1 MVYYLYHKDSLSNLY
16 IVPIGSPLV
25 KKLLVI
31 WHSRT
36 QTAYQAA
43 QAALQG
49 AMQVQDEL
57 DQSYSIDLVHVEQ
70 VSLSQLL
77 DADAYIF
84 CAPENL
90 GSLSGAMKEF
100 FDRFYYDLLDK
111 IQGRYYSAIISAGS
125 DGQGALRQLQR
136 ICTGWRLHEKVTPI
150 IINTQSQTPEEI
162 MAPKTLTAAQRQA
175 AHELGATLSAWL

>member
-1 MVYYLYHKDSLSNLY
+1 M
-16 IVPIGSPLV
+16 

-136 ICTGWRLHEKVTPI
+136 ICTGWRLQEKVTPI

-162 MAPKTLTAAQRQA
+162 MAPKTLTAAHRQA

>member
-1 MVYYLYHKDSLSNLY
+1 M
-16 IVPIGSPLV
+16 

-49 AMQVQDEL
+49 AMRVQDEL
-57 DQSYSIDLVHVEQ
+57 GQSYSIDLLHVDQ
-70 VSLSQLL
+70 VSLAQLL
-77 DADAYIF
+77 EADAYLF

-100 FDRFYYDLLDK
+100 FDRFYYDLLDRV
-111 IQGRYYSAIISAGS
+111 QGRYYSANISAGS

-136 ICTGWRLHEKVTPI
+136 ICTGWRLQEQVKPI

-162 MAPKTLTAAQRQA
+162 LAPKTLSAEQRQA
-175 AHELGATLSAWL
+175 AEEVGATLSAWL

>member
-1 MVYYLYHKDSLSNLY
+1 M
-16 IVPIGSPLV
+16 

-43 QAALQG
+43 QAAAQG
-49 AMQVQDEL
+49 AKRVQEEL
-57 DQSYSIDLVHVEQ
+57 EQQHQIDLVHVEQ
-70 VSLSQLL
+70 VSLEQLL
-77 DADAYIF
+77 DADAYLF

-90 GSLSGAMKEF
+90 ASLSGAMKEF
-100 FDRFYYDLLDK
+100 FDCFYYDLLDK

-136 ICTGWRLHEKVTPI
+136 ICTGWRLQEKVTPI

-162 MAPKTLTAAQRQA
+162 MAPKTLTAEQVQA
-175 AHELGATLSAWL
+175 AEELGATLSAWL

>member
-57 DQSYSIDLVHVEQ
+57 GQSYSIDLVHVEQ
-70 VSLSQLL
+70 VNLSQNNKNKNIELKTKSIYFHRVIVT
-77 DADAYIF
+77 AY
-84 CAPENL
+84 
-90 GSLSGAMKEF
+90 GDS
-100 FDRFYYDLLDK
+100 
-111 IQGRYYSAIISAGS
+111 
-125 DGQGALRQLQR
+125 
-136 ICTGWRLHEKVTPI
+136 
-150 IINTQSQTPEEI
+150 
-162 MAPKTLTAAQRQA
+162 
-175 AHELGATLSAWL
+175 